1 MRVVIADDAV
11 LVRDGIARLL
21 TDHGI
26 EIVGLAGDA
35 VGLRRL
41 VRTARPDA
49 SIVDIRMPP
58 SHTDEGIRA
67 AQEIRATMPETSVV
81 VLSQDLNPAYAMRLL
96 EQSPAHV
103 GYFLKEHV
111 GRIEDLV
118 DALHRVVA
126 GECVVDR
133 AVVREM
139 MDRRRR
145 PDPLARL
152 SAREREILQLMA
164 EGRSNQGICKA
175 LFVSPKT
182 VETHIRSLFGK
193 LELAEVPHDNR
204 RVLAVLR
211 YLRG

>member
-1 MRVVIADDAV
+1 VI
-11 LVRDGIARLL
+11 
-21 TDHGI
+21 
-26 EIVGLAGDA
+26 
-35 VGLRRL
+35 
-41 VRTARPDA
+41 
-49 SIVDIRMPP
+49 
-58 SHTDEGIRA
+58 
-67 AQEIRATMPETSVV
+67 
-81 VLSQDLNPAYAMRLL
+81 VLSQNLDPTYAMRLI
-96 EQSPAHV
+96 EQSPAGV

-118 DALHRVVA
+118 NALRRVVA

-145 PDPLARL
+145 PDPLAQL
-152 SAREREILQLMA
+152 STREREILQLMA
-164 EGRSNQGICKA
+164 EGRSNQGICET

-193 LELAEVPHDNR
+193 LDLAEVPHDNR